1 MRSKAVLLAT
11 QCTILLLVLG
21 CRTDKAKESQNQSP
35 QPAASPAASENAA
48 SQNAP
53 SQQNPP
59 TGAPAAATN
68 APPAAS
74 GSKPNASY
82 KSMPPSESAKTTEQ
96 VVKPTPEPTPPPPI
110 VIPAGTVLNVRTT
123 GPISTG
129 SSQPNQE
136 FEGSLSKP
144 LTVGENVIVPV
155 GAPVSGVI
163 PQAKS
168 AGRIKGEGTLTLAL
182 TSITVKGKPY
192 QIATEPWAQDAKG
205 RGKRSAAMIG
215 GGGAAGALIGG
226 LAGGGKGAAIG
237 ALAGAGA
244 GTAGATMTGKRE
256 VAIPA
261 ESILVFKLSKPLTL
275 PPMQGVPAGEGT
287 PELQQRPQNTQPD
300 AQPPQG
306 SQPPP
311 AGQGQQPPPQPRT

>member
-1 MRSKAVLLAT
+1 MRSKALLLAAQLT
-11 QCTILLLVLG
+11 LLLLVFG
-21 CRTDKAKESQNQSP
+21 CRTDKAKEKEAENQSP
-35 QPAASPAASENAA
+35 QPVASPAATDNTA

-59 TGAPAAATN
+59 AGAPAT
-68 APPAAS
+68 APPAAKES
-74 GSKPNASY
+74 RPTASY
-82 KSMPPSESAKTTEQ
+82 KSIPSESAKAEPA
-96 VVKPTPEPTPPPPI
+96 VAPTPEPTPPPPI

-123 GPISTG
+123 SPISTN
-129 SSQPNQE
+129 SAQSNQE

-144 LTVGENVIVPV
+144 LMVGDTVVVPV
-155 GAPVSGVI
+155 GAPVHGVI

-168 AGRIKGEGTLTLAL
+168 AGRISGEGTLTLAL
-182 TSITVKGKPY
+182 SSLTVKGKPY

-244 GTAGATMTGKRE
+244 GTAGATMTGKRD
-256 VAIPA
+256 VAIPT
-261 ESILVFKLSKPLTL
+261 ESVLVFKLSKPLTL
-275 PPMQGVPAGEGT
+275 PPMEGVPAGEGA
-287 PELQQRPQNTQPD
+287 PELKQRPD
-300 AQPPQG
+300 AQPHG

-311 AGQGQQPPPQPRT
+311 QPGQGQQQPPPQPRS

>member
-1 MRSKAVLLAT
+1 MRSKALLLAAQLT
-11 QCTILLLVLG
+11 LLLLVFG
-21 CRTDKAKESQNQSP
+21 CRTDKAKEKEAENQSP
-35 QPAASPAASENAA
+35 QPVASPAATDNTA
-48 SQNAP
+48 SQQ
-53 SQQNPP
+53 SPP
-59 TGAPAAATN
+59 AAPATS
-68 APPAAS
+68 APPAAKE
-74 GSKPNASY
+74 SKPTASY
-82 KSMPPSESAKTTEQ
+82 KSIPSESAKAEPA
-96 VVKPTPEPTPPPPI
+96 VAPTPEPTPPPPI

-123 GPISTG
+123 SPISTN
-129 SSQPNQE
+129 SAQAKQE

-144 LTVGENVIVPV
+144 LMVGDTVVVPV
-155 GAPVSGVI
+155 GAPVHGVI

-168 AGRIKGEGTLTLAL
+168 AGRISGEGTLTLAL
-182 TSITVKGKPY
+182 SSLTVKGKPY

-244 GTAGATMTGKRE
+244 GTAGATMTGKRD

-275 PPMQGVPAGEGT
+275 PPMQGVPAGEGA
-287 PELQQRPQNTQPD
+287 PELKQRPD
-300 AQPPQG
+300 AQPQG
-306 SQPPP
+306 SQPQP
-311 AGQGQQPPPQPRT
+311 GQGQQQPPPQPRI

>member
-1 MRSKAVLLAT
+1 MRSKALLLAAQLT
-11 QCTILLLVLG
+11 LLLLVFG
-21 CRTDKAKESQNQSP
+21 CRTDKAKEKEAENQSP
-35 QPAASPAASENAA
+35 QPVASPAATDNTA

-53 SQQNPP
+53 SQSA
-59 TGAPAAATN
+59 APATS
-68 APPAAS
+68 APPAAKES
-74 GSKPNASY
+74 RPSASY
-82 KSMPPSESAKTTEQ
+82 KSMPSQSAKAEPA
-96 VVKPTPEPTPPPPI
+96 VAPTPEPTPPPPI

-123 GPISTG
+123 SPISTN
-129 SSQPNQE
+129 SAQAKQE

-144 LTVGENVIVPV
+144 LMVGETIVVPV
-155 GAPVSGVI
+155 GAPVHGVI

-168 AGRIKGEGTLTLAL
+168 AGRISGEGTLTLAL
-182 TSITVKGKPY
+182 SSLTVKGKPY

-244 GTAGATMTGKRE
+244 GTAGATMTGKRD

-275 PPMQGVPAGEGT
+275 PPMQGVPAGPGT
-287 PELQQRPQNTQPD
+287 PELQQRPD
-300 AQPPQG
+300 AQPQG

-311 AGQGQQPPPQPRT
+311 QAGQGQQQPPPQPRS

>member
-1 MRSKAVLLAT
+1 MRSKALLLAAQLT
-11 QCTILLLVLG
+11 LLLLVFG
-21 CRTDKAKESQNQSP
+21 CRTDKAKEKEAENQSP
-35 QPAASPAASENAA
+35 QPVASPAATDSTA
-48 SQNAP
+48 SQQ
-53 SQQNPP
+53 SPP
-59 TGAPAAATN
+59 AAPATS
-68 APPAAS
+68 APPAAKES
-74 GSKPNASY
+74 RPTASY
-82 KSMPPSESAKTTEQ
+82 KSVPSESAKAEPA
-96 VVKPTPEPTPPPPI
+96 VAPTPEPTPPPPI

-123 GPISTG
+123 SPISTN
-129 SSQPNQE
+129 SAQAKQE

-144 LTVGENVIVPV
+144 LMVGDTVVVPV
-155 GAPVSGVI
+155 GAPVHGVI

-168 AGRIKGEGTLTLAL
+168 AGRISGEGTLTLAL
-182 TSITVKGKPY
+182 SSLTVKGKPY

-244 GTAGATMTGKRE
+244 GTAGATMTGKRD

-261 ESILVFKLSKPLTL
+261 ESVLVFKLSKPLTL
-275 PPMQGVPAGEGT
+275 PPMQGVPAGEGA
-287 PELQQRPQNTQPD
+287 PDLKQRPD
-300 AQPPQG
+300 AQPQG

-311 AGQGQQPPPQPRT
+311 QAGQGQQQPPPQPRS

>member
-1 MRSKAVLLAT
+1 MRSKALLLAAQLT
-11 QCTILLLVLG
+11 LLLLVFG
-21 CRTDKAKESQNQSP
+21 CRTDKAKEKEAENQSP
-35 QPAASPAASENAA
+35 QPVASPAATDSTA
-48 SQNAP
+48 SQQ
-53 SQQNPP
+53 SPP
-59 TGAPAAATN
+59 AAPATS
-68 APPAAS
+68 APPAAKES
-74 GSKPNASY
+74 RPSASY
-82 KSMPPSESAKTTEQ
+82 KSIPSESAKAEPA
-96 VVKPTPEPTPPPPI
+96 VAPTPEPTPPPPI

-123 GPISTG
+123 SAISTN
-129 SSQPNQE
+129 SAEANQQ

-144 LTVGENVIVPV
+144 LMVGETIVVPV
-155 GAPVSGVI
+155 GTPVSGVI

-182 TSITVKGKPY
+182 TSLTVKGKSY

-244 GTAGATMTGKRE
+244 GTAGATMTGKRD

-275 PPMQGVPAGEGT
+275 PPMQGVPAGEGA
-287 PELQQRPQNTQPD
+287 PDLKQRPD
-300 AQPPQG
+300 AQPQG
-306 SQPPP
+306 SQPQP
-311 AGQGQQPPPQPRT
+311 GQGQQQPPPQPRS